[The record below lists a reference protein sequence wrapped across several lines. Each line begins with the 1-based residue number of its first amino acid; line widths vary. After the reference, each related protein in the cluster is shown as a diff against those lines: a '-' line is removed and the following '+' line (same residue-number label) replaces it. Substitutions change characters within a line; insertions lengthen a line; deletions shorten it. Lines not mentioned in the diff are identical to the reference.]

1 MEKVDFKKL
10 NSANIAA
17 DNSVDSAKMY
27 DITANININGDRVN
41 NIESGVVMKGDI
53 QVASFSKW
61 GENQMNINFMNVDA
75 MEMCTIITEINA
87 FCQAVNEK
95 VIAEPIEL

>member
-10 NSANIAA
+10 NSANVAA
-17 DNSVDSAKMY
+17 DNSVDTSKVY
-27 DITANININGDRVN
+27 DINANVNINGDRVN
-41 NIESGVVMKGDI
+41 NIEGGVVMKGEV
-53 QVASFSKW
+53 QVANFAKW

-75 MEMCTIITEINA
+75 MEMCTIITEVNA

-95 VIAEPIEL
+95 VVADPIDL